1 MSDKTE
7 KTYNYKNPR
16 NRAFMNFI
24 QSEANSAGGIGKLS
38 ELTGISRPTITF
50 WYNGERVADAEQLV
64 KLSKKLHVSIDYM
77 LTGVASQNI
86 EIAEATGLSNE
97 AIEALRYMQH
107 DHNHYDVDHAGNVNK
122 RTIAFINRVLELYH
136 DRLNYDEDGDTK
148 FLPTIFKDMEDYV
161 TLRKV
166 TGTVSELD
174 PISNGYKRASGVL
187 VSFDDP
193 DMVDVWDMS
202 ELRSMAL
209 LKRIERSLDALHE
222 REVSNGEH

>member
-1 MSDKTE
+1 MSKLI
-7 KTYNYKNPR
+7 
-16 NRAFMNFI
+16 NRPEYLD
-24 QSEANSAGGIGKLS
+24 QL
-38 ELTGISRPTITF
+38 LQHRD
-50 WYNGERVADAEQLV
+50 VDLV
-64 KLSKKLHVSIDYM
+64 KIV
-77 LTGVASQNI
+77 TGVRRCGKSS
-86 EIAEATGLSNE
+86 L
-97 AIEALRYMQH
+97 
-107 DHNHYDVDHAGNVNK
+107 
-122 RTIAFINRVLELYH
+122 LELYH